1 MVMVVMMM
9 LMHVVVLV
17 VFHPFL
23 RLAGIHF
30 CCFGKGHGLSW
41 RHFLGSSQ
49 GSSVLLLLLLLS
61 IIEREIPKKF
71 GGFHPILDFFPSGSP
86 SSLSVSVLQ

>member
-9 LMHVVVLV
+9 LMYVVVLV

-23 RLAGIHF
+23 RLVGIHF
-30 CCFGKGHGLSW
+30 CSFGKGRVLSR
-41 RHFLGSSQ
+41 RHFLGSQ

-71 GGFHPILDFFPSGSP
+71 GGFHPILDLFPSGSP
-86 SSLSVSVLQ
+86 SSLSISVLQ